1 MFYIDQNPIS
11 NSLWLWPK
19 KTGEKIFKPAAECV
33 VYEHNKPK
41 NDMRV
46 DG

>member
-1 MFYIDQNPIS
+1 MIVTR
-11 NSLWLWPK
+11 

-33 VYEHNKPK
+33 IYEHNKPK

>member
-1 MFYIDQNPIS
+1 MKIPSQIPYDCDQ
-11 NSLWLWPK
+11 K